1 MPAPNIRIWVGDAA
15 IGLGLASFGAAY
27 LWIARVLPG
36 GANSEPGAGA
46 FPRFLGVALV
56 VVGLV
61 CAWRAWR
68 TRTDSD
74 ARVSV
79 YETNAALCALALVG
93 TCLAFE
99 PLGFVATTALFLGFL
114 FWLLG
119 ALKIWQAALG
129 GAAASGTMWAIFSYL
144 LGVGLPAGIL
154 GG

>member
-1 MPAPNIRIWVGDAA
+1 
-15 IGLGLASFGAAY
+15 
-27 LWIARVLPG
+27 
-36 GANSEPGAGA
+36 
-46 FPRFLGVALV
+46 V

-68 TRTDSD
+68 TRADSD

-99 PLGFVATTALFLGFL
+99 PLGFVATTALFLSFL